1 MIYLS
6 DSMRRQHCVRL
17 GAIILFELNVDKRQT
32 KLLLSCTI
40 DIIGEIALFTC
51 AICHFLWALCAFVS
65 LPAGIFYKFW

>member
-51 AICHFLWALCAFVS
+51 AICHFL
-65 LPAGIFYKFW
+65 